1 MAYYAGYAASIS
13 KESPFRLY
21 SQKSFSCDLSCD
33 LRIPDQSAPVQP
45 KVVLQQ
51 HQQQQHQKHHL
62 QQQLQQRVLQH
73 TQSQQQRFNV
83 TWSLVWCALLV
94 TAIAGAMFAFAPLSY
109 PSQSLTNT
117 NLVERQ
123 SVMAP
128 TAGTIKCQVS
138 QGSSSVSS
146 LCDGDLQFAG
156 GVQQHITIWRQAA
169 VAGAPVQS
177 TASARLDD
185 GSSSSSPWDIYGHRR
200 RQQHRKLMRLPHGPR
215 KPT

>member
-123 SVMAP
+123 SVMVSLRLQLCFEHAFGLQRIAGQQSAYESAAATAAHPAVSTTSILLLLYPMLLTYAP
-128 TAGTIKCQVS
+128 LYVCCATGSDSRHHQVPS
-138 QGSSSVSS
+138 E
-146 LCDGDLQFAG
+146 
-156 GVQQHITIWRQAA
+156 
-169 VAGAPVQS
+169 P
-177 TASARLDD
+177 
-185 GSSSSSPWDIYGHRR
+185 
-200 RQQHRKLMRLPHGPR
+200 RQQLSQQPL
-215 KPT
+215 